1 MAKTRINI
9 SIDQDLADFIKNFAG
24 ENRTSVADIITQYVL
39 TLKRNVDG
47 ELTETILAHPAFEKA
62 MTEVQARL
70 KEGTARWHTHDEVF
84 SD

>member
-24 ENRTSVADIITQYVL
+24 ENRTSVADIITQDVL

-47 ELTETILAHPAFEKA
+47 ELPFRLPFSVAFGLCWPFWSENG
-62 MTEVQARL
+62 E
-70 KEGTARWHTHDEVF
+70 
-84 SD
+84 

>member
-1 MAKTRINI
+1 MSKTRINI

-39 TLKRNVDG
+39 NLKRNVEG
-47 ELTETILAHPAFEKA
+47 EQTEVILAHPAFKKTMAEA
-62 MTEVQARL
+62 QARL
-70 KEGTARWHTHDEVF
+70 KEGKAVWHNYDEVF